1 MVMLS
6 ELTAVCQTRRHLKV
20 KVSGR
25 ALSQKHWI
33 PILLNIL
40 QDSQSYYFF
49 EIYLATIPFWNQMNN
64 SCDMERF
71 YFRILTSIWIIMI
84 NYNLAS
90 WITNAL
96 RCTCYIRGDV
106 RENCFRR
113 FSVQYIWYTNHWFFL
128 VFILEFVM
136 LVWGDYRVLLGKL
149 FQMIYRSIYGKP
161 FTWIKLYLPYCITCI
176 IQGKYFNLYNLGV
189 ISII

>member
-33 PILLNIL
+33 PILLSIL

-71 YFRILTSIWIIMI
+71 DFKILTSIWIIVI

-90 WITNAL
+90 WITNTL
-96 RCTCYIRGDV
+96 RCTCYIQGDV

-113 FSVQYIWYTNHWFFL
+113 FSVQYIWYTNHWFVYCFYSRIRNAGLRGLQGVVRKTVSDDLQVNIWEAIHMDKIVPSLLYNMHNPRL
-128 VFILEFVM
+128 V
-136 LVWGDYRVLLGKL
+136 
-149 FQMIYRSIYGKP
+149 
-161 FTWIKLYLPYCITCI
+161 LYLVQPWC
-176 IQGKYFNLYNLGV
+176 N
-189 ISII
+189 